1 MSSNGMYTDITPQN
15 WTQAVESFELYC
27 GFMHMY
33 YWKFD
38 LFFIYVTPLL
48 PFFKEIF
55 LVLG

>member
-1 MSSNGMYTDITPQN
+1 MYTDITHQN
-15 WTQAVESFELYC
+15 WTQAVESLELYC
-27 GFMHMY
+27 DFMHMH
-33 YWKFD
+33 YWKLN